1 MDDDRRRIRLRRG
14 TIAGL
19 VVVAVAVAAV
29 TSTYTSLFAAQEIRI
44 RGTGEMP
51 RAELLRLAGLSAR
64 SNVFHLDAR
73 AVERRLERDPR
84 VLSARVTTDLP
95 HGVGIAVVRRTP
107 VAVVGNPPTFVGADG
122 VVIGDARPSV
132 DLPSLTVTGGF
143 PASGEELDAAASTAA
158 AMSARLRRAVDTIL
172 VDPDGT
178 IEVRTAPGFW
188 ADLGDTAQLRAK
200 AASLWALLR
209 WSIGEG
215 VAVVSADVSVPGSP
229 TAQLERGGEVST
241 PNG

>member
-1 MDDDRRRIRLRRG
+1 MDDDRRRVRLHRG
-14 TIAGL
+14 AIAGL
-19 VVVAVAVAAV
+19 VLVALAVGAVV
-29 TSTYTSLFAAQEIRI
+29 STYTPLFAAREIRI
-44 RGTGEMP
+44 RGTGAMP
-51 RAELLRLAGLSAR
+51 GAELLRLAGLTSR

-73 AVERRLERDPR
+73 DVERRLERDPR
-84 VLSARVTTDLP
+84 LLSARVTTDLP
-95 HGVGIAVVRRTP
+95 HGVRITVVRRRP

-143 PASGEELDAAASTAA
+143 PAAGPDLDAAASTAA
-158 AMSARLRRAVDTIL
+158 AMSPGLRRAVDTIL

-178 IEVRTAPGFW
+178 IEVRTALGFW
-188 ADLGDTAQLRAK
+188 ADLGDTADLRAK

-209 WSIGEG
+209 WAIGEG

-229 TAQLERGGEVST
+229 TAQLRRGDGVPT
-241 PNG
+241 PKT